1 MIVLVVLD
9 KVVGWV
15 HQNNQTFKPT
25 LKEAATAHYKFVVL
39 RCSLRRLAS
48 VFLDKFVAKEPD
60 AWQYRDLL
68 KREVNLDDL
77 TFAQFVKSLALP
89 PMKGANIH

>member
-1 MIVLVVLD
+1 MVALNCVYPLLLLMIVLVVLD

-48 VFLDKFVAKEPD
+48 VF
-60 AWQYRDLL
+60 WI
-68 KREVNLDDL
+68 NL
-77 TFAQFVKSLALP
+77 
-89 PMKGANIH
+89 